1 MHILIVGAG
10 PAGLTCARML
20 DRWKIPV
27 TVVEASDGVGGRV
40 RSDHANGYTFDRGFQ
55 VLFDA
60 APAAQRQLDLA
71 ALDLRAFDPGAI
83 VCLPGRREVLT
94 DPLRDP
100 DMSARLDAARS
111 PVIGPGDKLRSL
123 RLALELRRQ
132 TIDELL
138 RGEDES
144 SYEFLR
150 RRGFGEQA
158 IDLFFRPF
166 YGGVLFDRELATS
179 AKCLKFD
186 FKMLADGRAC
196 LPSGGM
202 GAIGDQLAAPLL
214 ARGLIRLNAAVSTLL
229 VEGERVV
236 GVRLAS
242 DEQLRADAVV
252 LATPAPAAARLTG
265 RPMPGG
271 ARQSVCLY
279 YAGDQPVYASKKPA
293 LNPAP
298 DAFVNNAQLL
308 TNVAPSYAPAGK
320 HLLGAT
326 VIGIPELTDAELF
339 KRGLRDLHRMFAGD
353 PGAQAALACYQPLRL
368 YRIPYAQ
375 FDQPPG
381 FQQTLPDN
389 RGGRPGLYFAAE
401 WTEAS
406 SLNAAIVS
414 GENCATAVVEDNLGR
429 RLENGSARTQPT

>member
-1 MHILIVGAG
+1 MQILIVGAG
-10 PAGLTCARML
+10 LAGLTCARML
-20 DRWKIPV
+20 DRWKISV

-40 RSDHANGYTFDRGFQ
+40 RSDYADGYTFDRGFQ

-60 APAAQRQLDLA
+60 YPAAQRQLDLP
-71 ALDLRAFDPGAI
+71 ALALCPFDPGAI
-83 VCLPGRREVLT
+83 ICLPGRREVLT
-94 DPLRDP
+94 DPLRDS
-100 DMSARLDAARS
+100 DLGARINAALS
-111 PVIGPGDKLRSL
+111 PVIGPSDKLRAL
-123 RLALELRRQ
+123 RLALELRGQ
-132 TIDELL
+132 TIDQMLE
-138 RGEDES
+138 GADES

-150 RRGFGEQA
+150 RRGFSDRA

-166 YGGVLFDRELATS
+166 YGGVFFDRALATS

-202 GAIGDQLAAPLL
+202 GAISDQLAAPLL
-214 ARGLIRLNAAVSTLL
+214 ARGLVRLNAAASTLL
-229 VEGERVV
+229 TKDGRVV
-236 GVRLAS
+236 GVRLA
-242 DEQLRADAVV
+242 DDQEIRADAVV
-252 LATPAPAAARLTG
+252 LATPAPAAARLAG
-265 RPMPGG
+265 LPMPGG
-271 ARQSVCLY
+271 ARQTVSLY
-279 YAGDQPVYASKKPA
+279 YAGDRPVYQAKKLA

-308 TNVAPSYAPAGK
+308 TNVAPSYAPPGK

-326 VIGIPELTDAELF
+326 VIGIPELSEADLF

-353 PGAQAALACYQPLRL
+353 PAAQAALAGYQPLQL

-381 FQQTLPDN
+381 LHSTLPDN
-389 RGGRPGLYFAAE
+389 RSGRLGLYFAAE

-406 SLNAAIVS
+406 SLNAAMLS
-414 GENCATAVVEDNLGR
+414 GEKCAAALVEDNLGR
-429 RLENGSARTQPT
+429 AY

>member
-10 PAGLTCARML
+10 LAGLTCARML

-40 RSDHANGYTFDRGFQ
+40 RTDHAEGYTFDRGFQ

-60 APAAQRQLDLA
+60 YPAAQRQLDLP

-83 VCLPGRREVLT
+83 ICLPGRQEVLT

-100 DMSARLDAARS
+100 DLSARLDALRS
-111 PVIGPGDKLRSL
+111 HAIGPLDKLQTL
-123 RLALELRRQ
+123 RLALELRGV

-138 RGEDES
+138 QGQDES
-144 SYEFLR
+144 SYDFLR
-150 RRGFGEQA
+150 RRGFSQRM

-166 YGGVLFDRELATS
+166 YGGVLFDRALATS

-196 LPSGGM
+196 LPSAGM

-214 ARGLIRLNAAVSTLL
+214 ARGLVRLNTAASTLIRDD
-229 VEGERVV
+229 ERVV
-236 GVRLAS
+236 GARLAN
-242 DEQLRADAVV
+242 DQEIRADAVV
-252 LATPAPAAARLTG
+252 VATPAPVAARLTG
-265 RPMPGG
+265 RPTLAG
-271 ARQSVCLY
+271 ARQTVSLY
-279 YAGDQPVYASKKPA
+279 YAGDRPVYRSRKLA

-298 DAFVNNAQLL
+298 DAFVNNAQQL
-308 TNVAPSYAPAGK
+308 TNVAPSYAPPGK
-320 HLLGAT
+320 HLLSAT
-326 VIGIPELTDAELF
+326 VIGIPELSDAQLF

-353 PGAQAALACYQPLRL
+353 PAAQAALAGYQPLRL

-381 FQQTLPDN
+381 LHQSLPDN
-389 RGGRPGLYFAAE
+389 RGGWPGLYFAAE

-406 SLNAAIVS
+406 SLNAAMIS
-414 GENCATAVVEDNLGR
+414 GEKCAAAVVEDQLGR
-429 RLENGSARTQPT
+429 GGKEAVGDTQ

>member
-10 PAGLTCARML
+10 LAGLTCARML

-40 RSDHANGYTFDRGFQ
+40 RSDQADGYTFDRGFQ

-60 APAAQRQLDLA
+60 YPAAQRQLDLT

-83 VCLPGRREVLT
+83 ICLPGRREVLT
-94 DPLRDP
+94 DPLRDS
-100 DMSARLDAARS
+100 DLGARLDAALS
-111 PVIGPGDKLRSL
+111 PAIGPADKLRTL
-123 RLALELRRQ
+123 RLALELRGQ
-132 TIDELL
+132 TIDQVLE
-138 RGEDES
+138 GTDES

-150 RRGFGEQA
+150 RRGFSDRA

-166 YGGVLFDRELATS
+166 YGGVLFDRALATS

-202 GAIGDQLAAPLL
+202 GAISDQLAAPLL
-214 ARGLIRLNAAVSTLL
+214 ARGLVRLNSAASTLL
-229 VEGERVV
+229 TEGGRVA
-236 GVRLAS
+236 GVRLAN
-242 DEQLRADAVV
+242 DQEIRADAVV
-252 LATPAPAAARLTG
+252 LATPAPVAARLAG
-265 RPMPGG
+265 VSMPSG
-271 ARQSVCLY
+271 ARQTVSLY
-279 YAGDQPVYASKKPA
+279 YAGDRPVYQARKLA

-308 TNVAPSYAPAGK
+308 TNVAPSYAPPGK

-326 VIGIPELTDAELF
+326 VIGIPELSDADLF

-353 PGAQAALACYQPLRL
+353 PAAQAALAGYQPQRL

-375 FDQPPG
+375 FEQPPG
-381 FQQTLPDN
+381 LHPTLPDN
-389 RGGRPGLYFAAE
+389 RSGRPGLYFAAE

-406 SLNAAIVS
+406 SLNAAMIS
-414 GENCATAVVEDNLGR
+414 GEKCAAALVEDNLGR
-429 RLENGSARTQPT
+429 G

>member
-10 PAGLTCARML
+10 LAGLTCARML

-27 TVVEASDGVGGRV
+27 SIVEASDGVGGRV
-40 RSDHANGYTFDRGFQ
+40 RSDRQDGYIFDRGFQ

-60 APAAQRQLDLA
+60 YPAVQRQLDLQ

-83 VCLPGRREVLT
+83 ICLRGRQEVLA
-94 DPLRDP
+94 DPLRDS
-100 DMSARLDAARS
+100 DLSARIEAALS
-111 PVIGPGDKLRSL
+111 PVIGPRDKLRAVQ
-123 RLALELRRQ
+123 LALELRGQ
-132 TIDELL
+132 TIDEMLQ
-138 RGEDES
+138 GEDES
-144 SYEFLR
+144 SYDFLR
-150 RRGFGEQA
+150 RRGFSDRA

-166 YGGVLFDRELATS
+166 YGGVFFDRALTTS

-202 GAIGDQLAAPLL
+202 GAIADQLAAPLL
-214 ARGLIRLNAAVSTLL
+214 ARGLVRTNAAVSTLL
-229 VEGERVV
+229 TDGAQVV
-236 GVRLAS
+236 GARLA
-242 DEQLRADAVV
+242 DDQEIRADAVV
-252 LATPAPAAARLTG
+252 VATPAPVAARLTG
-265 RPMPGG
+265 LPTPGG
-271 ARQSVCLY
+271 ARQTVCLY
-279 YAGDQPVYASKKPA
+279 YAGDRPIYQSKKLA

-308 TNVAPSYAPAGK
+308 TNVAPSYAPPGK

-326 VIGIPELTDAELF
+326 VIGIAEMSDTDLL
-339 KRGLRDLHRMFAGD
+339 KRGLRDLHHMFAGD
-353 PGAQAALACYQPLRL
+353 PAAQAALAGYQPLRL

-381 FQQTLPDN
+381 VHPRLPDN

-406 SLNAAIVS
+406 SLNAAMIS
-414 GENCATAVVEDNLGR
+414 GEKCAAAVVEDNLGR
-429 RLENGSARTQPT
+429 DTSAQ

>member
-10 PAGLTCARML
+10 LAGLTCARML

-40 RSDHANGYTFDRGFQ
+40 RSDHADGFTFDRGFQ

-60 APAAQRQLDLA
+60 YPAAQRQLDLQ
-71 ALDLRAFDPGAI
+71 ALDLRPFDPGAI
-83 VCLPGRREVLT
+83 ICLPGRREALA
-94 DPLRDP
+94 DPLRD
-100 DMSARLDAARS
+100 SGLAARIEAALS
-111 PVIGPGDKLRSL
+111 PAIGPLDKLRML
-123 RLALELRRQ
+123 QLAIELRTQ
-132 TIDELL
+132 TIDQMLQ
-138 RGEDES
+138 GPDES
-144 SYEFLR
+144 SIEFLR
-150 RRGFGEQA
+150 RRGFSQRA

-166 YGGVLFDRELATS
+166 YGGVFFDRALTTS

-202 GAIGDQLAAPLL
+202 GAISDQLAAPLL
-214 ARGLIRLNAAVSTLL
+214 SRGLVRLNAAASSLL
-229 VEGERVV
+229 ADGERVV

-242 DEQLRADAVV
+242 DHQLRADAVV
-252 LATPAPAAARLTG
+252 LATPAPVAARLAG
-265 RPMPGG
+265 RPTPGG
-271 ARQSVCLY
+271 ARQTVALY
-279 YAGDQPVYASKKPA
+279 YAGDRPVYESNKLA

-308 TNVAPSYAPAGK
+308 TNVAPSYAPPGK

-326 VIGIPELTDAELF
+326 VIGIPELSDADLF
-339 KRGLRDLHRMFAGD
+339 KRGLRDLHQMFAGD
-353 PGAQAALACYQPLRL
+353 AAAQAALAGYQPLRL

-375 FDQPPG
+375 FEQPPG
-381 FQQTLPDN
+381 LHPRLPDN
-389 RGGRPGLYFAAE
+389 RSGRPGLYYAAE

-414 GENCATAVVEDNLGR
+414 GEKCAAVVAEDNLGR
-429 RLENGSARTQPT
+429 A